1 MSRIE
6 SRPSK
11 REMGEYIF
19 FVDLELS
26 AAESQA
32 AESGAATGLED
43 ALAELRPLCEHLAL
57 FGTYPLTVVV

>member
-19 FVDLELS
+19 FVDLELPKGQPRP
-26 AAESQA
+26 A
-32 AESGAATGLED
+32 LEE
-43 ALAELRPLCEHLAL
+43 ALQELRPLCEHLAL
-57 FGTYPLTVVV
+57 FGAYPLTQRA